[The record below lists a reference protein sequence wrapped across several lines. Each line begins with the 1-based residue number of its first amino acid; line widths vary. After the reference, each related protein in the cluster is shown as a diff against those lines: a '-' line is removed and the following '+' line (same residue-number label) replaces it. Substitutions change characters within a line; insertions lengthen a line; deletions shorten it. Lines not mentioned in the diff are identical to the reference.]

1 MAGKESKKSLLST
14 PGGGKVGRSYGSTK
28 KFQVQERYFTHQVS
42 PNETLQGISLK
53 YGVTMEQI
61 RRANKLY
68 TNDSLFLRKT
78 LNIPVSEPQP
88 STSTSLVNGLSQS
101 EILPNHSA
109 ILGSPFKPTNQDRPT
124 EDGSTNGSRDT
135 ESTNQTPDKDEP
147 VANES
152 KGASAASSGVTNQEE
167 ASSVT
172 DFLKKLDLQI
182 SERKSAVQKLS
193 ENKSDYDLDGF
204 ASASA
209 VDPWSASSYQRRRT
223 NSTDEPSLYFKK
235 SKGRRKGFLTSSH
248 TSGMLDQLDK
258 GNADDLFQL

>member
-28 KFQVQERYFTHQVS
+28 KLTLQERYFTHQVS
-42 PNETLQGISLK
+42 PNDTLQGISLK

-88 STSTSLVNGLSQS
+88 TASTSLVNGLGQS
-101 EILPNHSA
+101 DILPNHSA
-109 ILGSPFKPTNQDRPT
+109 ILGSPFEPTNQDRPT
-124 EDGSTNGSRDT
+124 NDGTTNGSRDLET
-135 ESTNQTPDKDEP
+135 TNQTSNKDEP

-152 KGASAASSGVTNQEE
+152 KGASAASSGVTNKDE

-193 ENKSDYDLDGF
+193 ENKSDYDLDGLA
-204 ASASA
+204 ASA
-209 VDPWSASSYQRRRT
+209 DPWSASSYQRRRT

>member
-1 MAGKESKKSLLST
+1 MAGKESKKSLLATS
-14 PGGGKVGRSYGSTK
+14 GGGKLGKSYGSTK
-28 KFQVQERYFTHQVS
+28 KFTVQERYFTHQVS
-42 PNETLQGISLK
+42 PSDTLQGISLK

-78 LNIPVSEPQP
+78 LNIPVTEPQP
-88 STSTSLVNGLSQS
+88 STSTSLVNGLGQS
-101 EILPNHSA
+101 DILANHSA
-109 ILGSPFKPTNQDRPT
+109 ILGSPPFKPTNQDRPT
-124 EDGSTNGSRDT
+124 EDGSINGSRDT
-135 ESTNQTPDKDEP
+135 ESTNQASDKDEP

-152 KGASAASSGVTNQEE
+152 KGASAASSGVTNKDE

-193 ENKSDYDLDGF
+193 ENKSDFDLDGF
-204 ASASA
+204 GAA

-258 GNADDLFQL
+258 GNSDDLFQL